1 MDKEAKEKEK
11 KLLYEAKQQ
20 SRKLDL
26 LLAESERQAE
36 RLKNLQDSKSSVSKS
51 TKLSKSPKM

>member
-1 MDKEAKEKEK
+1 MDKATKEKQKNLLFTEK
-11 KLLYEAKQQ
+11 QN

-36 RLKNLQDSKSSVSKS
+36 RLKNLKDSKLSGRKF
-51 TKLSKSPKM
+51 KRSKSPKI

>member
-1 MDKEAKEKEK
+1 MNEKEK
-11 KLLYEAKQQ
+11 TAKLLHDVEQE

-36 RLKNLQDSKSSVSKS
+36 RLKKLQHSSKPSNKP
-51 TKLSKSPKM
+51 KPSKSPKM

>member
-1 MDKEAKEKEK
+1 MDKEAKEKK
-11 KLLYEAKQQ
+11 ILHEAKQQ

-51 TKLSKSPKM
+51 KLSKSPKM

>member
-11 KLLYEAKQQ
+11 KILHEAKQQ

-51 TKLSKSPKM
+51 KLSKSPKM